1 MSKKEKLLARIR
13 QNPRAVRFSEME
25 RILLG
30 LGFEMRKSKHAV
42 FTRGRFRLVIA
53 EPHPDPHVLVVY
65 VKEFLALMD
74 QLEDE

>member
-1 MSKKEKLLARIR
+1 MTKKDKLLAKIR
-13 QNPRAVRFSEME
+13 QNPGAVRFADME
-25 RILLG
+25 RILLD

-65 VKEFLALMD
+65 VKAFLALLD